1 MERCCSVWVVAERGT
16 NWMRRAVQ
24 NTNLRTQYG
33 ILRTLMNISQRSFVF
48 TKLRWRISWGTAV
61 FVINV
66 HFCFICL
73 LLKVCFVFPT
83 LQRGNKIGLLTVT
96 SSNHMSTPSLQ
107 LLVFFYSSPP
117 FCLFCVSASLV
128 SNMSAVMRSEDSG
141 EQRIVP
147 TETLGENRQAMIS
160 AVHTHTQTAV
170 FNENFSATDV

>member
-1 MERCCSVWVVAERGT
+1 MAHILGNCCIRYQCAFLLYLSLVKS
-16 NWMRRAVQ
+16 
-24 NTNLRTQYG
+24 L
-33 ILRTLMNISQRSFVF
+33 
-48 TKLRWRISWGTAV
+48 
-61 FVINV
+61 
-66 HFCFICL
+66 FC
-73 LLKVCFVFPT
+73 FPT

-170 FNENFSATDV
+170 FNENFSATDVWLPSPCEEKQHQIDRMPSSLILQTL